1 MYLRKEGV
9 KNMATIPE
17 KIETWQMVQP
27 TTKNKETG
35 VVTPG
40 KLAKTSVA
48 VPALSPDEVLVKV
61 AGCGVCHTD
70 LGYFYDG
77 VPTVQKPPLTL
88 GMRSAGRWSP
98 GMEKWIGK
106 EVIVPAV
113 MPCRKCLLCK
123 TGRGNR
129 CLVQKMPG
137 NSLGIY
143 GGFSSH
149 IPVPSVDLCEVR
161 NRGNTP
167 LEHLAVVADAGTTPY
182 QACKRAG
189 LQPGD
194 NVIITGVT
202 GGVGVYMAQT
212 AKALGAKTVIGIAR
226 NPEKLKRALGYGADF
241 VISSQDKA
249 IKDIRNEFREICKKN
264 GLEAGFG
271 WKIFEVSGTK
281 GGQEIALE
289 LLSFTG
295 KLIVIGF
302 GMARNEYSISRLMAF
317 DAEMIGTWGCLPEY
331 YPIVLDMVL
340 KKKIDIGPF
349 VETRPM
355 SQIEAVFDEVH
366 KAGSPEKEICP
377 YARFLKGR
385 LEFQMSLTFQR

>member
-1 MYLRKEGV
+1 
-9 KNMATIPE
+9 MAAIPE

-27 TTKNKETG
+27 TSKNKETG

-40 KLAKTSVA
+40 QLAKTSIP
-48 VPALSPDEVLVKV
+48 VPALGPEEVLVQV

-88 GMRSAGRWSP
+88 GHEISGTVVAGN
-98 GMEKWIGK
+98 EKWIGK
-106 EVIVPAV
+106 EVVVPAV
-113 MPCRKCLLCK
+113 MPCRKCYLCK

-149 IPVPSVDLCEVR
+149 IPVPLIDLCEVR
-161 NRGNTP
+161 NRGSIP

-182 QACKRAG
+182 QAAKRAD

-194 NVIITGVT
+194 NVIVVGVT

-212 AKALGAKTVIGIAR
+212 AKALGAKAVIGIAR
-226 NPEKLKRALGYGADF
+226 NPEKLKRALNYGADF
-241 VISSQDKA
+241 VISSQDKPM
-249 IKDIRNEFREICKKN
+249 KDLRNEFREICKKN
-264 GLEAGFG
+264 GLESGFG

-281 GGQEIALE
+281 AGQEIALE

-295 KLIVIGF
+295 KLVVIGF
-302 GMARNEYSISRLMAF
+302 GMAKTEYSISRLMAF
-317 DAEMIGTWGCLPEY
+317 DAEIIGTWGCLPEY

-340 KKKIDIGPF
+340 SKKIDIAPF

-355 SQIEAVFDEVH
+355 SKIQSVFDEVH
-366 KAGSPEKEICP
+366 KAGSPEKRIV
-377 YARFLKGR
+377 
-385 LEFQMSLTFQR
+385 LTPDF